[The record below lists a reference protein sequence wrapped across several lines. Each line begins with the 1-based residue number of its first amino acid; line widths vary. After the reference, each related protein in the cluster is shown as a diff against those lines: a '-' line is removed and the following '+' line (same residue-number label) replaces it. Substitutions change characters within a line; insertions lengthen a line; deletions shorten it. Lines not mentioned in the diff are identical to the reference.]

1 MPEKLDYLTPTAMK
15 LLEVFLADP
24 LIQLHEREVI
34 RHTGVSKGSAN
45 AILRLLSKKSILVR
59 EDRGRMAF
67 YRLNLDDP
75 LTRQIKVLLNVQGL
89 RGLVEKVKPHATR
102 IIMFGSCAEGT
113 DARESD
119 VDLLVLSDEKGLVKR
134 MTANSEGQFGRRIAP
149 IIIDLNEYVQLKV
162 DNEPLYETIERGV
175 VLWETG

>member
-24 LIQLHEREVI
+24 LVQLHEREVI
-34 RHTGVSKGSAN
+34 RRTGVSKGSAN
-45 AILRLLSKKSILVR
+45 AILRLLSKKAILVR

-75 LTRQIKVLLNVQGL
+75 LTRQLKVLLNVQGL
-89 RGLVEKVKPHATR
+89 RGLLEELKPHAAR
-102 IIMFGSCAEGT
+102 IIMFGSCAEGS
-113 DARESD
+113 DVKGSD
-119 VDLLVLSDEKGLVKR
+119 VDLLILSDEKGLVKR
-134 MTANSEGQFGRRIAP
+134 ITANSEGQFGRRIAP

-162 DNEPLYETIERGV
+162 DNEPLYEAIERGV
-175 VLWETG
+175 VLWETD